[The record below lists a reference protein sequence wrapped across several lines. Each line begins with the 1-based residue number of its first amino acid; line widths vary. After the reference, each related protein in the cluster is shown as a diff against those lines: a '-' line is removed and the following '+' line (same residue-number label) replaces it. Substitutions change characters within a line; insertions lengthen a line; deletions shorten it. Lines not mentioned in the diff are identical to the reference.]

1 VLTIPPTHLYQ
12 DVDVIGMYLQGLHI
26 NQESNTVMLIDSN
39 QFDSLRGLP
48 MDLAPVNQKVKSGRK
63 MKRSFHQLLKK
74 KKITDRAKNP
84 RSTSHCHVMKKK
96 RNRPSKRA
104 QRNKL
109 LNDVL
114 MREFGLR
121 LPAAVASSLRTNTQM
136 HSQSIASE
144 EIQNHVNSRKRC
156 YPYNKFFVTGRSTN
170 NSEPSQSK
178 KMKPS
183 TRICRPP
190 TFVTTR
196 KSFHYR
202 IISRAVFRGRI
213 LLASSPSIIKNH

>member
-1 VLTIPPTHLYQ
+1 MVLYMASQQHVISKLTQALTIPPTHLYQ
-12 DVDVIGMYLQGLHI
+12 DVDVIGMYLEGLHI

-48 MDLAPVNQKVKSGRK
+48 TDLAPVNRKVKSGRK
-63 MKRSFHQLLKK
+63 IKRSFHQLLKK

-84 RSTSHCHVMKKK
+84 RSTSHRHVMKKN
-96 RNRPSKRA
+96 RIRPSKRA
-104 QRNKL
+104 QQARRNKL

-114 MREFGLR
+114 VREFGLR

-156 YPYNKFFVTGRSTN
+156 YPY
-170 NSEPSQSK
+170 
-178 KMKPS
+178 
-183 TRICRPP
+183 
-190 TFVTTR
+190 TTSFLSLVDQRTTASRRRAR
-196 KSFHYR
+196 K
-202 IISRAVFRGRI
+202 
-213 LLASSPSIIKNH
+213 